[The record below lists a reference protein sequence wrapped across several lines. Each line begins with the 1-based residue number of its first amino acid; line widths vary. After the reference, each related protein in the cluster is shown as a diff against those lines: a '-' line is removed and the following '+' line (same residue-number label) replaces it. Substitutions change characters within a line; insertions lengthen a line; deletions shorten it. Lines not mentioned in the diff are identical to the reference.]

1 MSFQKLFSLH
11 GELGYMD
18 MFDSQFQ
25 LPLLIL
31 GPRGFGKSELF
42 SLFIE
47 QFDDDYIKFIPIA
60 SDGIIFQQDKQGN
73 RLAFKTKGQHISIR
87 GKDNIDW
94 DRKIPIET
102 EFHKDFTIR
111 INDFNFGIM
120 IVGSLGLEGHSRL
133 EYKELVRERGH
144 RLNFRSGVNL
154 LRIDDSEQYLFE
166 LIRDMIEQPAHWK
179 QLEVF
184 RTGKLSRIDSEFRL
198 IQKITKFLPKRI
210 LELTLPE
217 EENKWGQLREVFKA
231 VVKKMDRLIISTV
244 EFQLST
250 LIRKETLSLI
260 NQMKHEWRFPNDKQ
274 LPDLSGIPEIFL
286 INKWLED
293 KIERH
298 GPDSDLP
305 LKIKQSIESGLLS
318 IQTAFIEDLGSALE
332 LGEHI
337 STPQELQRKLTMHS
351 IAIGD
356 MLTSLAQKT
365 HETAE
370 FIDIATESKE
380 SIDALDDFLEAVKR
394 GDI

>member
-1 MSFQKLFSLH
+1 MH
-11 GELGYMD
+11 GELGYFD
-18 MFDSQFQ
+18 LFDSQFQ
-25 LPLLIL
+25 LALLIL

-47 QFDDDYIKFIPIA
+47 QFNDENDNYIKFIPIA
-60 SDGIIFQQDKQGN
+60 SDGIIFQQDKRGK

-94 DRKIPIET
+94 DRKIPVET
-102 EFHKDFTIR
+102 VFNKEFTIP
-111 INDFNFGIM
+111 IPEFSFGIM
-120 IVGSLGLEGHSRL
+120 IVGSLGLESHSRL

-144 RLNFRSGVNL
+144 RLNFRSGINL
-154 LRIDDSEQYLFE
+154 LRVVDPDQYLFE

-184 RTGKLSRIDSEFRL
+184 KTGKLSRIDSEFRL
-198 IQKITKFLPKRI
+198 IQKIARLLPKRI

-244 EFQLST
+244 EYQLSSM
-250 LIRKETLSLI
+250 IRKETLNLI
-260 NQMKHEWRFPNDKQ
+260 NQIQHEWRFPNDRQ
-274 LPDLSGIPEIFL
+274 LPNLSGIPEIL
-286 INKWLED
+286 LMNKWLIE

-298 GPDSDLP
+298 GSDSDLP
-305 LKIKQSIESGLLS
+305 RKIKQSIETGLLS
-318 IQTAFIEDLGSALE
+318 IQTAFIEDLGSALK
-332 LGEHI
+332 LGDHI

-356 MLTSLAQKT
+356 MLTSLSQKT
-365 HETAE
+365 ADTAE
-370 FIDIATESKE
+370 FIDSATGTQEE
-380 SIDALDDFLEAVKR
+380 IEALDDFLDAVMR
-394 GDI
+394 GEI